1 MQSAEDVIKER
12 LQVEGQVKADVGP
25 TTNYF
30 SLPPWCLAPAVPC
43 PIAIVACF
51 LNHPMQ
57 VANAY
62 TGSFDAFRKILQHD
76 AWLS

>member
-12 LQVEGQVKADVGP
+12 LQVEGQVKADV
-25 TTNYF
+25 
-30 SLPPWCLAPAVPC
+30 LALVWAGSKFYNC
-43 PIAIVACF
+43 ITIAYF

-62 TGSFDAFRKILQHD
+62 TGSFDAFRQILQHD
-76 AWLS
+76 TWLS